1 LRIKTVNAKEGAMNR
16 YWMLL
21 LTALLPACD
30 MATRVASIESQP
42 STAGV
47 EATAPSADPIKIDP
61 ALRDALMRAEAPK
74 VPTAIASQPAT
85 TATAKRTAAPEPLP
99 PVETSSAAIDP
110 VQRLLAGIPTD
121 PKSLPAAAQTPRE
134 IMGVI
139 ARGLIEDPMSRPDP
153 DLLADLGT
161 RDREWIEL
169 LARFLRE
176 LDPND
181 PETSARAARVLADRL
196 DEQSALRIPTMVAC
210 GSVADF
216 GRYEPLLPADPVKLY
231 RPNPTFVLYAE
242 LDRFQYTQKESGY
255 HYDFEARIEVFDTKG
270 QLLHEEDWFTF
281 DDISRRPIRDF
292 FVAVPCQLP
301 AGLEARELTMKLR
314 LRQGGAEA
322 QRVLPLRLTDD
333 YDVISRPSELNVRT
347 ANVPS

>member
-1 LRIKTVNAKEGAMNR
+1 
-16 YWMLL
+16 MLL

-30 MATRVASIESQP
+30 MATRVASVDSQQ
-42 STAGV
+42 STTRL
-47 EATAPSADPIKIDP
+47 EATTPSSAPIKIDP
-61 ALRDALMRAEAPK
+61 ALRDALLRAESPK
-74 VPTAIASQPAT
+74 VLASSRNQPVNTT
-85 TATAKRTAAPEPLP
+85 TAKGTADAKPLP
-99 PVETSSAAIDP
+99 PAGPVPSSIDP
-110 VQRLLAGIPTD
+110 VQRLLAGIPAD
-121 PKSLPAAAQTPRE
+121 PKATPSAAQTPRE
-134 IMGVI
+134 IMGAI
-139 ARGLIEDPMSRPDP
+139 ARDLIEDPMSRPDP
-153 DLLADLGT
+153 DLLANLGT

-176 LDPND
+176 LDPTD
-181 PETSARAARVLADRL
+181 PETTARAARVLADRL

-216 GRYEPLLPADPVKLY
+216 GRYEPLLPADPVHLY

-242 LDRFQYTQKESGY
+242 LDRFQYTQKENGY
-255 HYDFEARIEVFDTKG
+255 HYDFEARIEVFDPKG

-281 DDISRRPIRDF
+281 DDTSRRPIRDF

-301 AGLEARELTMKLR
+301 ADLKARELTMKLR

-333 YDVISRPSELNVRT
+333 YDVISRPTELNVRT

>member
-1 LRIKTVNAKEGAMNR
+1 MNR
-16 YWMLL
+16 HWMLL
-21 LTALLPACD
+21 LTAFLPACD
-30 MATRVASIESQP
+30 VATRVASIESQP
-42 STAGV
+42 STTGV
-47 EATAPSADPIKIDP
+47 EATAPSPPRSKSIP
-61 ALRDALMRAEAPK
+61 RRDALMRAEAPK
-74 VPTAIASQPAT
+74 VPTATRVNPPPRQRQGHQP
-85 TATAKRTAAPEPLP
+85 PNLFP
-99 PVETSSAAIDP
+99 PVETTSAAIDP

-134 IMGVI
+134 IMGAI

-181 PETSARAARVLADRL
+181 PETTARAARVLADRL

-242 LDRFQYTQKESGY
+242 LDRFQCTQQDNGY
-255 HYDFEARIEVFDTKG
+255 HYDFEARIEVFDAKG
-270 QLLHEEDWFTF
+270 QLLHEQDWFPF
-281 DDISRRPIRDF
+281 DDASRRPIRDF
-292 FVAVPCQLP
+292 SWPFLANCPQTSKP
-301 AGLEARELTMKLR
+301 A
-314 LRQGGAEA
+314 
-322 QRVLPLRLTDD
+322 
-333 YDVISRPSELNVRT
+333 N
-347 ANVPS
+347 

>member
-1 LRIKTVNAKEGAMNR
+1 MNR
-16 YWMLL
+16 HWMLL

-42 STAGV
+42 STTGV
-47 EATAPSADPIKIDP
+47 EATAPSPAPIKIDP
-61 ALRDALMRAEAPK
+61 VLRDALMRAEAPK
-74 VPTAIASQPAT
+74 VPTTIVSQPAT
-85 TATAKRTAAPEPLP
+85 TATAKGSAAPEPLP
-99 PVETSSAAIDP
+99 PVETTSAAIDP

-169 LARFLRE
+169 LSRFLRE

-181 PETSARAARVLADRL
+181 PETTARAARVLADRL
-196 DEQSALRIPTMVAC
+196 DERSALRIPTMVAC

-242 LDRFQYTQKESGY
+242 LDRFQYTQQDNGY
-255 HYDFEARIEVFDTKG
+255 HYDFEARLEVFDAKG

-281 DDISRRPIRDF
+281 DDTSRRPIRDF

-301 AGLEARELTMKLR
+301 ADLEARELTMKLR

>member
-1 LRIKTVNAKEGAMNR
+1 MG
-16 YWMLL
+16 
-21 LTALLPACD
+21 
-30 MATRVASIESQP
+30 
-42 STAGV
+42 
-47 EATAPSADPIKIDP
+47 
-61 ALRDALMRAEAPK
+61 
-74 VPTAIASQPAT
+74 AIA
-85 TATAKRTAAPEPLP
+85 R
-99 PVETSSAAIDP
+99 D
-110 VQRLLAGIPTD
+110 
-121 PKSLPAAAQTPRE
+121 
-134 IMGVI
+134 
-139 ARGLIEDPMSRPDP
+139 LIEDPMSRPDP

-169 LARFLRE
+169 LARFLRK

-181 PETSARAARVLADRL
+181 PETTARAARVLADRL

-231 RPNPTFVLYAE
+231 RPNPAFVLYAE
-242 LDRFQYTQKESGY
+242 LDRFQYTQEDNGY
-255 HYDFEARIEVFDTKG
+255 HYDFEARIEVFDAKG
-270 QLLHEEDWFTF
+270 QLLHEEDWFPFNDT
-281 DDISRRPIRDF
+281 SRRPIRDF

-301 AGLEARELTMKLR
+301 ADLEARELTMKLR

>member
-1 LRIKTVNAKEGAMNR
+1 MNR
-16 YWMLL
+16 HWMLL

-30 MATRVASIESQP
+30 MATRIASVESQP
-42 STAGV
+42 STTDV
-47 EATAPSADPIKIDP
+47 EATTPSPALVKIDP
-61 ALRDALMRAEAPK
+61 ALRDALLRAEAPK
-74 VPTAIASQPAT
+74 VPTANTNQPTTTAMGEGTAVTQPALSQMT
-85 TATAKRTAAPEPLP
+85 DA
-99 PVETSSAAIDP
+99 AAIDP
-110 VQRLLAGIPTD
+110 VQRLLAGIPTVS
-121 PKSLPAAAQTPRE
+121 KAAPSTAQTPRE
-134 IMGVI
+134 IMGAI
-139 ARGLIEDPMSRPDP
+139 ARDLIEDPMSRPDP

-176 LDPND
+176 LDPTD
-181 PETSARAARVLADRL
+181 PETTARAARVLADRL

>member
-1 LRIKTVNAKEGAMNR
+1 
-16 YWMLL
+16 
-21 LTALLPACD
+21 
-30 MATRVASIESQP
+30 
-42 STAGV
+42 
-47 EATAPSADPIKIDP
+47 
-61 ALRDALMRAEAPK
+61 
-74 VPTAIASQPAT
+74 
-85 TATAKRTAAPEPLP
+85 
-99 PVETSSAAIDP
+99 
-110 VQRLLAGIPTD
+110 
-121 PKSLPAAAQTPRE
+121 
-134 IMGVI
+134 MGVI

-181 PETSARAARVLADRL
+181 PETTARAARVLADRL

-242 LDRFQYTQKESGY
+242 LDRFQYTQKDSGY

-301 AGLEARELTMKLR
+301 AGLEARELTIKLR

>member
-1 LRIKTVNAKEGAMNR
+1 MNR

-30 MATRVASIESQP
+30 MATRVASIASQP
-42 STAGV
+42 STTEV
-47 EATAPSADPIKIDP
+47 EASSTSPAPLKIDP
-61 ALRDALMRAEAPK
+61 ALRDALLRAEAPET
-74 VPTAIASQPAT
+74 PTLNIGQPT
-85 TATAKRTAAPEPLP
+85 NTATAKRTDVTETLP
-99 PVETSSAAIDP
+99 PEVTVGAAIDP
-110 VQRLLAGIPTD
+110 MQRLLSQIPTD
-121 PKSLPAAAQTPRE
+121 PKTTPSAALTPRE
-134 IMGVI
+134 IMGAI
-139 ARGLIEDPMSRPDP
+139 ARDLIEDPMSRPDP
-153 DLLADLGT
+153 DLLADLAT

-169 LARFLRE
+169 LARFLRD
-176 LDPND
+176 LDPTD
-181 PETSARAARVLADRL
+181 PETTARAARVLADRL
-196 DEQSALRIPTMVAC
+196 DEQSALQIPTMVAC

-216 GRYEPLLPADPVKLY
+216 GRYEPLLPAEPVKLY

-242 LDRFQYTQKESGY
+242 LDRFQYTKQENGY
-255 HYDFEARIEVFDTKG
+255 QYSFEARIEVFDAKG

-281 DDISRRPIRDF
+281 DDTSRRPIRDF

-301 AGLEARELTMKLR
+301 ADLEARELTMKLR

-347 ANVPS
+347 ANAPS

>member
-1 LRIKTVNAKEGAMNR
+1 MGA
-16 YWMLL
+16 
-21 LTALLPACD
+21 
-30 MATRVASIESQP
+30 
-42 STAGV
+42 
-47 EATAPSADPIKIDP
+47 
-61 ALRDALMRAEAPK
+61 
-74 VPTAIASQPAT
+74 
-85 TATAKRTAAPEPLP
+85 
-99 PVETSSAAIDP
+99 
-110 VQRLLAGIPTD
+110 
-121 PKSLPAAAQTPRE
+121 
-134 IMGVI
+134 I

-176 LDPND
+176 LDPTD
-181 PETSARAARVLADRL
+181 PENTARAARVLADRL

-242 LDRFQYTQKESGY
+242 LDRFQYTQQDNGY
-255 HYDFEARIEVFDTKG
+255 LYNFEARIEVFDAKG
-270 QLLHEEDWFTF
+270 QLLHEKDWFTF

-333 YDVISRPSELNVRT
+333 YDVISRPSDLNVRT

>member
-1 LRIKTVNAKEGAMNR
+1 MNR

-42 STAGV
+42 STTGV
-47 EATAPSADPIKIDP
+47 EATAPSAAPIKIDP

-121 PKSLPAAAQTPRE
+121 PKSLPAEAQTPRE
-134 IMGVI
+134 IMGAI

-181 PETSARAARVLADRL
+181 PEASARAARVLADRL

>member
-1 LRIKTVNAKEGAMNR
+1 MNR
-16 YWMLL
+16 HWMLL

>member
-1 LRIKTVNAKEGAMNR
+1 MNR
-16 YWMLL
+16 NWMLL

-30 MATRVASIESQP
+30 MATRVASVDSQQ
-42 STAGV
+42 STTRL
-47 EATAPSADPIKIDP
+47 EATTPSPTPIKIDP
-61 ALRDALMRAEAPK
+61 ALQDALLRAETPE
-74 VPTAIASQPAT
+74 VPASNRNQPVN
-85 TATAKRTAAPEPLP
+85 TATAKGTADAKPLP
-99 PVETSSAAIDP
+99 PAGPVPSSIDP
-110 VQRLLAGIPTD
+110 VQRLLAGIPED
-121 PKSLPAAAQTPRE
+121 PKATPSAAQAPRE
-134 IMGVI
+134 IMGAI
-139 ARGLIEDPMSRPDP
+139 ARDLIEDPMSRPDP
-153 DLLADLGT
+153 DLLAELGT

-176 LDPND
+176 LDPTD
-181 PETSARAARVLADRL
+181 PETTARAARVLADRL

-216 GRYEPLLPADPVKLY
+216 GRYEPLLPADPVHLY

-242 LDRFQYTQKESGY
+242 LDRFQYTQKENGY
-255 HYDFEARIEVFDTKG
+255 HYDFEARIEVFDAKG

-281 DDISRRPIRDF
+281 EDTSRRPIRDF

-301 AGLEARELTMKLR
+301 ADLKARELTMKLR

-333 YDVISRPSELNVRT
+333 YDVISRPTELNVRT

>member
-1 LRIKTVNAKEGAMNR
+1 MNR
-16 YWMLL
+16 HWMLL

-30 MATRVASIESQP
+30 MATRVASVDRQQ
-42 STAGV
+42 STTRL
-47 EATAPSADPIKIDP
+47 EATTPSPAPIKIDP
-61 ALRDALMRAEAPK
+61 ALRDALLRAETPE
-74 VPTAIASQPAT
+74 VPASTRNQPVNR
-85 TATAKRTAAPEPLP
+85 ATARGTADAEPLP
-99 PVETSSAAIDP
+99 PAGPVPSSIDP
-110 VQRLLAGIPTD
+110 VQRLLAGIPAD
-121 PKSLPAAAQTPRE
+121 PKATPSAAQTPRE
-134 IMGVI
+134 IMGAI
-139 ARGLIEDPMSRPDP
+139 ARDLIEDPMSRPDP
-153 DLLADLGT
+153 DLLAGLGT

-176 LDPND
+176 LDPTD
-181 PETSARAARVLADRL
+181 PETTARAARVLADRL

-216 GRYEPLLPADPVKLY
+216 GRYEPLLPADPVHLY

-242 LDRFQYTQKESGY
+242 LDRFQYTQKENGY
-255 HYDFEARIEVFDTKG
+255 HYDFEARIEVFDAKG

-281 DDISRRPIRDF
+281 DDTSRRPIRDF

-301 AGLEARELTMKLR
+301 ADLKARELTMKLR

-333 YDVISRPSELNVRT
+333 YDVISRPTELNVRT

>member
-1 LRIKTVNAKEGAMNR
+1 MNR
-16 YWMLL
+16 HWILL

-30 MATRVASIESQP
+30 MASRVASIESQP
-42 STAGV
+42 STTRV
-47 EATAPSADPIKIDP
+47 EAPAPSPVQIKIDP
-61 ALRDALMRAEAPK
+61 ALRDALLRAETPK
-74 VPTAIASQPAT
+74 VPTANTNQTAT
-85 TATAKRTAAPEPLP
+85 TSVAKGTTVTEPLP
-99 PVETSSAAIDP
+99 SKGTAAAAIDP

-121 PKSLPAAAQTPRE
+121 PKATPPAAETPRE

-139 ARGLIEDPMSRPDP
+139 ARDLIEDPMSRPNP

-169 LARFLRE
+169 LARFLRD
-176 LDPND
+176 LDPTD
-181 PETSARAARVLADRL
+181 PETTARAARVLADRL

-216 GRYEPLLPADPVKLY
+216 GRYEPLLPADPVRLY

-242 LDRFQYTQKESGY
+242 LDRFQYTHQENGY
-255 HYDFEARIEVFDTKG
+255 RYDFEARIEVFDTQG
-270 QLLHEEDWFTF
+270 QLLHEEDWFAF
-281 DDISRRPIRDF
+281 DDTSRRPIRDF

-301 AGLEARELTMKLR
+301 AKLEARELTMKLR